1 MADEQAVLKSSP
13 TKAKQAAAGPVAPVA
28 QVAPARANMMVQL
41 RQFGDLH
48 AAGVL
53 TDEEF
58 ALAKAKVL
66 AGA

>member
-1 MADEQAVLKSSP
+1 MTEKQVAPTSSP
-13 TKAKQAAAGPVAPVA
+13 TKAQPAPAAPAAP
-28 QVAPARANMMVQL
+28 VAPARANMMVQL

-53 TDEEF
+53 TDEAF